1 MTSTIT
7 NSTVAATATPT
18 AAEKSKALFG
28 SNFDTFLKL
37 LTNQLSNQDPLDP
50 VDTSK
55 FTEQLVQ
62 FAGVEQNI
70 ATNTNLEKLIGLNNS
85 SQNTAALGYIG
96 KNVTAKTNQVF
107 TNGTAPS
114 TIGYTNTS
122 DFKNVSVDISN
133 SNGRII
139 RSLPAAL
146 TTKGLQ
152 SITWDGKDSGGVAVP
167 AGTYK
172 ITATGYDANK
182 KATSLTTTTT
192 GIVSAIDTS
201 NGTSLTVNNVAVP
214 LTNITAVTTATPS

>member
-7 NSTVAATATPT
+7 SSTAAPAATTPT

-50 VDTSK
+50 VDTAK

-70 ATNTNLEKLIGLNNS
+70 ATNTNLEKLIGLNNA

-96 KNVTAKTNQVF
+96 KNVQATTNQIF
-107 TNGTAPS
+107 SNGTSGS

-122 DFKNVSVDISN
+122 DFNTVSIDIIN
-133 SNGRII
+133 ANGRII
-139 RSLPAAL
+139 RTLSAPA
-146 TTKGLQ
+146 TKGQQ
-152 SITWDGKDSGGVAVP
+152 SISWDGKDSLNVQAP
-167 AGTYK
+167 AGTYTVK
-172 ITATGYDANK
+172 ASGYDTAQ
-182 KATSLTTTTT
+182 KATALTTTTT
-192 GIVSAIDTS
+192 GIVSAIETS
-201 NGTSLTVNNVAVP
+201 NGTSLTVNGISVPVTSIIAVK
-214 LTNITAVTTATPS
+214 TANPS